1 MHKKS
6 AEQKKQWRRFRRG
19 FGQNLKTIRQ
29 AQGISL
35 DELSDITGYSTLTLA
50 RWEGTRLDIDL
61 KTLFHLAEALN
72 VPPALL
78 MK

>member
-6 AEQKKQWRRFRRG
+6 AEQKKQWRVFRRH

-35 DELSDITGYSTLTLA
+35 DDLSEITGYSTLTLA
-50 RWEGTRLDIDL
+50 KWEGTRLDIDL
-61 KTLFHLAEALN
+61 QTLFHLAQALK